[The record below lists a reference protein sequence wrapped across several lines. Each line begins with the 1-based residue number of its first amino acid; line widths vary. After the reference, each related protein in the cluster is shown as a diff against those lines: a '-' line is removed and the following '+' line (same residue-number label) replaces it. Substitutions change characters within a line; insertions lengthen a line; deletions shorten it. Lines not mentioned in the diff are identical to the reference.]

1 MHWRDD
7 AMPCELCGREA
18 KGCKEA
24 IIDGAKMYVCP
35 DCIKYAEGG
44 VQHEEPVSQ
53 GTYRALQPHR
63 PPTYKPRQAPPKDI
77 YKTMNKELVSN
88 WNHLIETS
96 RKKKGLTREELG
108 FKIGERT
115 VTIAKLE
122 NGDLRPSDQMITKLE
137 KELGIAL
144 LEEVKETTTIQQTRS
159 QMKYTLGD
167 FIKPDK

>member
-1 MHWRDD
+1 
-7 AMPCELCGREA
+7 MPCELCGREA

-44 VQHEEPVSQ
+44 VQQEEPVSR
-53 GTYRALQPHR
+53 GDFRPAQPYH
-63 PPTYKPRQAPPKDI
+63 PPTFRPRKPTVKDP
-77 YKTMNKELVSN
+77 YQSMQKELVPN
-88 WNHLIETS
+88 WNHLIETA
-96 RKKKGLTREELG
+96 RKKKGLSREELG

-122 NGDLRPSDQMITKLE
+122 NGALRPSDQMITKLE
-137 KELGIAL
+137 KELGITL
-144 LEEVKETTTIQQTRS
+144 LEEVKEETPSLQQTRS
-159 QMKYTLGD
+159 QTKYTLGD

>member
-1 MHWRDD
+1 
-7 AMPCELCGREA
+7 MPCELCGRET

-44 VQHEEPVSQ
+44 VQKEEPVSRGEFRPVQ
-53 GTYRALQPHR
+53 AHR
-63 PPTYKPRQAPPKDI
+63 PPTYRPRKAPTKDI
-77 YKTMNKELVSN
+77 YKSMEKELVSN
-88 WNHLIETS
+88 WNHLIEAA
-96 RKKKGLTREELG
+96 RKKKELTREELG

-122 NGDLRPSDQMITKLE
+122 NGDLRPSDQMIAKLE

-144 LEEVKETTTIQQTRS
+144 LEEIKETPTVQQTQS
-159 QMKYTLGD
+159 QTKYTLGD

>member
-1 MHWRDD
+1 
-7 AMPCELCGREA
+7 MPCELCGREA

-44 VQHEEPVSQ
+44 VQHEEPVNRGEFQ
-53 GTYRALQPHR
+53 PTQTYR
-63 PPTYKPRQAPPKDI
+63 PPMFKPRKAPVKDI
-77 YKTMNKELVSN
+77 YKSMEKELVSN
-88 WNHLIETS
+88 WNHLIEVA

-122 NGDLRPSDQMITKLE
+122 NGDLRPSDQMIAKLE

-144 LEEVKETTTIQQTRS
+144 LEEIKETPTVQQTRS
-159 QMKYTLGD
+159 QTKYTLGD